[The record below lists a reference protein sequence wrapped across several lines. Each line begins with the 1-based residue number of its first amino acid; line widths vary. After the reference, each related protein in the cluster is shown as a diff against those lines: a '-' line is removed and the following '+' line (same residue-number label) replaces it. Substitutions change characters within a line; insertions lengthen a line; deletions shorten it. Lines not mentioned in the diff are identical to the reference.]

1 MGLIEN
7 LRASEVNFGYC
18 VSAHNMDDMASI
30 LWRETLA
37 LWRFGL
43 LKVPM
48 IFWVKP
54 TVLAI
59 TDEQVT
65 LKISLKR
72 RTKNHLNAMYFGAL
86 CVGADVAGGIHMLHF
101 MQSSLNRFS
110 FVFKDFQAE
119 FLKRP
124 EADVH
129 FTSSNGL
136 LIRKTMNKAIQSQS
150 RENALIDVIA
160 TTPSMSN
167 ETVARFKL
175 TLSIKPK

>member
-1 MGLIEN
+1 
-7 LRASEVNFGYC
+7 
-18 VSAHNMDDMASI
+18 MASI
-30 LWRETLA
+30 LWRETWA
-37 LWRFGL
+37 LWQFGL

-54 TVLAI
+54 TVLAL

-65 LKISLKR
+65 LKIPLKR
-72 RTKNHLNAMYFGAL
+72 RTKNHLNSMYFGAL

-101 MQSSLNRFS
+101 MKSSLNRFS

-129 FTSSNGL
+129 FTSMNGL
-136 LIRKTMNKAIQSQS
+136 LIRQTMNKALQSQS
-150 RENALIDVIA
+150 RENALIEVIA
-160 TTPSMSN
+160 TTPSLSD
-167 ETVARFKL
+167 EEVARFKL
-175 TLSIKPK
+175 TLSIKQK

>member
-1 MGLIEN
+1 MGLIGISG
-7 LRASEVNFGYC
+7 AGEVNFAYR
-18 VSAHNMDDMASI
+18 VSAHSMEDMAST

-37 LWRFGL
+37 LWQFGL

-54 TVLAI
+54 IVLAL

-65 LKISLKR
+65 LKIPLRR
-72 RTKNHLNAMYFGAL
+72 RTRNHLNAMYFGVL
-86 CVGADVAGGIHMLHF
+86 CVGADVAGGMHMLHF

-136 LIRKTMNKAIQSQS
+136 LIRETMNKAIQSQS

-160 TTPSMSN
+160 TTPSLSN